1 MPTNLVASAP
11 SDDLE
16 TLCACTLK
24 QERTHMKAINIITL
38 VLALIGGINWG
49 LVGLFDFN
57 LVAVLLGGQKVLL
70 AQIAYV
76 LVGLS
81 AVWQLYLLA
90 LALRAGEIRA
100 QRYWA

>member
-1 MPTNLVASAP
+1 
-11 SDDLE
+11 
-16 TLCACTLK
+16 
-24 QERTHMKAINIITL
+24 MKAINIITL

-57 LVAVLLGGQKVLL
+57 LVAVLLGGQRVLL
-70 AQIAYV
+70 AQITYV

-90 LALRAGEIRA
+90 LALCAGEIRA

>member
-1 MPTNLVASAP
+1 
-11 SDDLE
+11 
-16 TLCACTLK
+16 
-24 QERTHMKAINIITL
+24 MKAINIITL
-38 VLALIGGINWG
+38 VLTLIGGINWG

-57 LVAVLLGGQKVLL
+57 LVAVLLGGQRVLL
-70 AQIAYV
+70 AQIAYL

>member
-1 MPTNLVASAP
+1 
-11 SDDLE
+11 
-16 TLCACTLK
+16 
-24 QERTHMKAINIITL
+24 MKAINIITL
-38 VLALIGGINWG
+38 VLTIIGGINWG

-57 LVAVLLGGQKVLL
+57 LVEALFGGRNALFG
-70 AQIAYV
+70 QIAYL

-81 AVWQLYLLA
+81 AVWQLYPLT

>member
-1 MPTNLVASAP
+1 
-11 SDDLE
+11 
-16 TLCACTLK
+16 
-24 QERTHMKAINIITL
+24 MKAINIITL

-57 LVAVLLGGQKVLL
+57 LVAVLLGGQRVLL

-81 AVWQLYLLA
+81 AVWQL
-90 LALRAGEIRA
+90 
-100 QRYWA
+100 

>member
-1 MPTNLVASAP
+1 MFFRYK
-11 SDDLE
+11 
-16 TLCACTLK
+16 TLFACTPK
-24 QERTHMKAINIITL
+24 QEQTHMKAINIITL
-38 VLALIGGINWG
+38 VLTLIGGINWG

-57 LVAVLLGGQKVLL
+57 LVAVLLGGQRVLL
-70 AQIAYV
+70 AQIAYL

>member
-1 MPTNLVASAP
+1 
-11 SDDLE
+11 
-16 TLCACTLK
+16 
-24 QERTHMKAINIITL
+24 MKAINIITL

-57 LVAVLLGGQKVLL
+57 LVAVLLGGQRVLL

>member
-1 MPTNLVASAP
+1 MILKPFSPARP
-11 SDDLE
+11 
-16 TLCACTLK
+16 K
-24 QERTHMKAINIITL
+24 QEQTHMKAINIITL

-57 LVAVLLGGQKVLL
+57 LVAVLLGGQRVLL

>member
-49 LVGLFDFN
+49 FVGLFDFN
-57 LVAVLLGGQKVLL
+57 LVAVLLGGQRVLL
-70 AQIAYV
+70 AQITYV

-81 AVWQLYLLA
+81 AVWQLCLLA